1 MGLPKGFG
9 NKGCTA
15 QLPEQL
21 EWENLTVSSVGED
34 VEQLE
39 LSRTANENTKLYS
52 FFGKVYLF
60 LIKLNIHLSNDPA
73 IHSYVLIQRK

>member
-39 LSRTANENTKLYS
+39 LSYTAGGGAK
-52 FFGKVYLF
+52 
-60 LIKLNIHLSNDPA
+60 
-73 IHSYVLIQRK
+73 

>member
-1 MGLPKGFG
+1 MTSSLGVLICETDRKTRLMGLPKGFG

-39 LSRTANENTKLYS
+39 LSYTAGGGAN
-52 FFGKVYLF
+52 
-60 LIKLNIHLSNDPA
+60 
-73 IHSYVLIQRK
+73 